1 LTLFKRS
8 FFVQVEPGDDIG
20 LGAMLGGGNLQQP
33 SHLLLTELWQ
43 HSRKLAESI
52 SWLLK
57 MSIGI
62 LLYIIFN

>member
-1 LTLFKRS
+1 
-8 FFVQVEPGDDIG
+8 
-20 LGAMLGGGNLQQP
+20 MLGGGNLQQP

-52 SWLLK
+52 LWLPK

-62 LLYIIFN
+62 